1 MNNLITVIG
10 IIVLFTIFPFV
21 LTVLPFEFKYFKD
34 KTSSVRNAVIWGII
48 SLVVSFII
56 LNIMKINISLIYYVV
71 TIILSTLFNIG
82 LIKEKIDGKNLPKF
96 LLVFGLF
103 FVSTIF
109 QLIPIYLFKWD
120 LNNLT
125 TNQETMLT
133 LFSDSILVIIL
144 IIIYRKELV
153 EQFKIF
159 KKNLYSYLDTGF
171 KYWLIGLM
179 VMVVSNLLI
188 NFLVPSAVAGNEE
201 QVQEIIHGSPLI
213 SLICVG
219 FLAPFIEEMTFRK
232 AFKDLFKSKWLFIMI
247 SGLVFGG
254 LHIIFSLQGIQD
266 FLYLIPY
273 CSLGIAFGFV
283 LIKTENIYPSICLH
297 MFHNTVLTLFSII
310 SSLVILW

>member
-1 MNNLITVIG
+1 MDNLLVGITTIILITILPY
-10 IIVLFTIFPFV
+10 IIN
-21 LTVLPFEFKYFKD
+21 VLPFGFTYFKD
-34 KTSSVRNAVIWGII
+34 KISSVKSAIIWGII
-48 SLVVSFII
+48 SLVISFII
-56 LNIMKINISLIYYVV
+56 LNIAKININLIYYVIS
-71 TIILSTLFNIG
+71 IILSTLFNIG
-82 LIKEKIDGKNLPKF
+82 LIKKKIDEKNLPKF
-96 LLVFGLF
+96 LLVFSLF
-103 FVSTIF
+103 FLATIF
-109 QLIPIYLFKWD
+109 QLIPVYLFKWD

-125 TNQETMLT
+125 TNQETILT
-133 LFSDSILVIIL
+133 LFSDSILSIIL

-153 EQFKIF
+153 SQFKTF

-201 QVQEIIHGSPLI
+201 QVQQIIHGSPLL

-232 AFKDLFKSKWLFIMI
+232 AFKDLFKSKWLFVIV

-254 LHIIFSLQGIQD
+254 LHIIFSFQGIED

-283 LIKTENIYPSICLH
+283 LVKTENIYPSICLH
-297 MFHNTVLTLFSII
+297 IFHNTVLTLFSIFG
-310 SSLVILW
+310 SMMILW